1 LNASAEPGFVPKRG
15 RPTAKQVQAIN
26 RAILAAA
33 KDLFA
38 AEGYH
43 GTPMEAVAARAGV
56 SKGTLYARYA
66 TKEELLRAV
75 VQEHV
80 ESWSAISSQHDDQ
93 LSDDLEQRLRYHA
106 RNISIWLGAEE
117 VRAFTRLIGGT
128 SETFPEFA
136 QALHTAGYCFARDMI
151 AREIREGTR
160 GDPQPARDP
169 EHVAESLM
177 AVLCGWRA
185 TNESVRTLSDQ
196 DATKFADRVIDLFMA
211 GRAAW

>member
-1 LNASAEPGFVPKRG
+1 MNASAEPDFVPKRG

-33 KDLFA
+33 KDLFST
-38 AEGYH
+38 EGYH

-80 ESWSAISSQHDDQ
+80 ESWSAISSQNDDQ
-93 LSDDLEQRLRYHA
+93 LSGDLEQRLRYHA
-106 RNISIWLGAEE
+106 RNISRWLGAEE
-117 VRAFTRLIGGT
+117 VRAFTRLIGGA

-136 QALHTAGYCFARDMI
+136 QALHTTGYCFARDMI
-151 AREIREGTR
+151 AREIRDGTR
-160 GDPQPARDP
+160 SDPQPARDP

-177 AVLCGWRA
+177 AVLCGWRV
-185 TNESVRTLSDQ
+185 TNEAVRTLSDQ
-196 DATKFADRVIDLFMA
+196 DATNFADRVIDLLLA